1 MGFILIFI
9 FATFWAVG
17 WGVHLGYT
25 FHRADMEELESE
37 FDQDA
42 WCEILTESIK
52 MWCYQQSE
60 YEEFVIYSAY

>member
-1 MGFILIFI
+1 MVWPFSSEFMINTNWPPFILIFI

-42 WCEILTESIK
+42 
-52 MWCYQQSE
+52 
-60 YEEFVIYSAY
+60 